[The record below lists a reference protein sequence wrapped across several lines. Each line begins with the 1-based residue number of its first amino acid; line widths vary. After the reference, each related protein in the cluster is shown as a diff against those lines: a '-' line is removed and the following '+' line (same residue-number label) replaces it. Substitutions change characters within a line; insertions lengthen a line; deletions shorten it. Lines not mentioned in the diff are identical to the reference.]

1 VRRRSWWWIALGA
14 VLAVVVTAWV
24 SADQQAFPGRL
35 DPRNPKP
42 GGAQAVARVLED
54 QGVDVHIARGNQ
66 EFLATTVDGD
76 TLVVVT
82 SSGALGRSTAAALLE
97 HASAGHIVVVDAGP
111 HAIDVLGY
119 GNTPSPLRPDDDVSA
134 DCSQFSGLTVDVDE
148 AIAYRPT
155 TGSCFDTFAGAL
167 VVPVGPRLTYLGAG
181 GILENRQIL
190 HGDNAA
196 VALRMLGS
204 ADHLVWYVPDT
215 DDLAAGDEVSL
226 SSLLPTWLR
235 PALWLLGIAVGAVIL
250 WRARRLG
257 RLAVEP
263 LPVTVKA
270 IETTQSRGRLYRKAN
285 DRGHAAQAL
294 RHAALTRVA
303 DRLRLPHDAGAADV
317 IDALAHATER
327 QRAELHHLLYGGPP
341 AHDRDLIQ
349 LATTLAELDDQLR
362 KAPS

>member
-1 VRRRSWWWIALGA
+1 MRRRSWWLIALGA
-14 VLAVVVTAWV
+14 IVAVVVTAWV
-24 SADQQAFPGRL
+24 SADKQAFPGRL

-42 GGAQAVARVLED
+42 DGAQAVARVLED
-54 QGVDVHIARGNQ
+54 QGVDVDIARGRE
-66 EFLATTVDGD
+66 EFLATPVETD
-76 TLVVVT
+76 TLVIVT
-82 SSGALGRSTAAALLE
+82 STGALGRSTASELLD
-97 HASAGHIVVVDAGP
+97 HAGPGHLVVVDAGP
-111 HAIDVLGY
+111 RAIDLLGY
-119 GNTPSPLRPDDDVSA
+119 GNAPYPLRPDNDVSA
-134 DCSQFSGLTVDVDE
+134 ECDRFAGLAIDVDE
-148 AIAYRPT
+148 AIAYHPT
-155 TGSCFDTFAGAL
+155 TESCFDTYAGAL
-167 VVPVGPRLTYLGAG
+167 VVPVSPRLTYLGAG
-181 GILENRQIL
+181 GILSNRQVL

-196 VALRMLGS
+196 VALRLLGS
-204 ADHLVWYVPDT
+204 ASHLVWYVPSS

-235 PALWLLGIAVGAVIL
+235 PALWLLGVVAVGVIV

-294 RHAALTRVA
+294 RHAARTRVA

-317 IDALAHATER
+317 IDAAAHATGRER
-327 QRAELHHLLYGGPP
+327 SELHHLLYGGPP